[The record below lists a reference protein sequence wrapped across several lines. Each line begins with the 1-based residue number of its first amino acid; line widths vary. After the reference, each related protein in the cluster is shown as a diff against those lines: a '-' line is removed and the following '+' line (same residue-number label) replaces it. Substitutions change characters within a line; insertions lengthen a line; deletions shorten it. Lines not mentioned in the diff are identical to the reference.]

1 MCFEG
6 TFLPGF
12 RRGLLFG
19 SALLLVSAAW
29 AADPLAGAGAA
40 TNSIANSPLTAPV
53 GPSLLGP
60 LVRMLGALAL
70 VVGLLFAAQWF
81 LRQQRRFGT
90 PKGMAHLNVL
100 EVKSLGNRHA
110 LYVIGYERQRL
121 LLASSP
127 TGLSLISALPDAP
140 ADGTG
145 AEPAVPVVSFTDALM
160 QAVGRR

>member
-12 RRGLLFG
+12 RRGLLLG

-29 AADPLAGAGAA
+29 ASDPLAGAAAA
-40 TNSIANSPLTAPV
+40 TNSIANVPLTAPAT
-53 GPSLLGP
+53 PSLLGP

-70 VVGLLFAAQWF
+70 VVGLLLAAQWF

-90 PKGMAHLNVL
+90 PKGLARLNVL
-100 EVKSLGNRHA
+100 EVKSLGQRHA
-110 LYVIGYERQRL
+110 LYVVGYERQRL

-127 TGLSLISALPDAP
+127 TGVSLISALPDAP
-140 ADGTG
+140 ASG
-145 AEPAVPVVSFTDALM
+145 ADDEPAVPVVSFTDALM